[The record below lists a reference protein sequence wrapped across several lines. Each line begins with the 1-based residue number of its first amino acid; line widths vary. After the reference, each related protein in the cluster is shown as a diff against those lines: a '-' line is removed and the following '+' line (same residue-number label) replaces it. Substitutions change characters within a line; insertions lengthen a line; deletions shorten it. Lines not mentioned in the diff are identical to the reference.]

1 MGKKDKKGEKSK
13 SKKKPEVG
21 PEDETCTTCGRYFN
35 RELSWIKFNERVLE
49 EAQNPRNPLLE
60 RVMFL
65 GIVADN
71 LDEFFMVR
79 IPEYQKGATR
89 ASDEYE
95 EVIGS
100 YTQLDMVYDR
110 TISLMR
116 RMSWVWAKE
125 LKPALEKEDI
135 TITTFA
141 KCSDAEKRS
150 LRKHLVKIA
159 AEKPFTIIHGDRFE
173 DIGHDEYLKGMGLL
187 AKTDTGMLVIPIQ
200 NFLDEYGRFVR
211 VNKRKNVFIFR
222 EDLLR
227 RCYDV
232 FLPGENVHSIVPV
245 RLTRDSDLD
254 LKGDDAGDLISA
266 IQAAPETLAKKL
278 PSRLETE
285 QWLPFGYT
293 VRLVN
298 ALSLLPQLVY
308 DVPSPLGLADLKQF
322 PVSRPELRYPPF
334 DPALPAGL
342 ADASRIFS
350 HLADHDLMLFTPYDD
365 FSGLTNFLHAAAKDP
380 AVTSIQMTLYRLGS
394 ESPVVDALISAAQQ
408 KKDVTAV
415 VELKASFDEERNFLW
430 AKKLQ
435 ENGVTVIHGVPDLKV
450 HAKCCLVTRIEEERT
465 VRYATLSTGNYNAK
479 TAKIYSDISLFTADS
494 GICKDLSVLFSYLS
508 GKEEIPEYSHLLV
521 SPAFL
526 EGQLLNLIRREV
538 DHQKKSGNGHII
550 LKVNS
555 LTERTL
561 INALYEASTEGV
573 TIDLIVRGICMLRP
587 GVPNLSENIQVISI
601 VGRFLEHSRI
611 LYFKNGGDE
620 EVYIGSPDL
629 MSRNLKRRVEIIC
642 PIRDRR
648 IKNVIMNKILP
659 TFLHDTV
666 HGRILLENGRYLPPK
681 NAGAAAGSQE
691 KFIEMRKVWW

>member
-1 MGKKDKKGEKSK
+1 MGKKGKKGEKAK
-13 SKKKPEVG
+13 GQKKPERQ
-21 PEDETCTTCGRYFN
+21 PESETCVTCGRYFN
-35 RELSWIKFNERVLE
+35 RELSWIKFNERVLD

-79 IPEYQKGATR
+79 VPEYQKGATR

-95 EVIGS
+95 EVVGS
-100 YTQLDMVYDR
+100 YTQLDMIYDR
-110 TISLMR
+110 TIYLMR
-116 RMSWVWAKE
+116 WMSWVWAKE
-125 LKPALEKEDI
+125 LKPALVREGI
-135 TITTFA
+135 TVTTFA
-141 KCSDAEKRS
+141 KCSDSEKRS
-150 LRKHLVKIA
+150 LRKQVLKLA
-159 AEKPFTIIHGDRFE
+159 AEKPLTIIHGDRFE

-187 AKTDTGMLVIPIQ
+187 AKTDTGLFVIPVQSI
-200 NFLDEYGRFVR
+200 LDEYGRFVR
-211 VNKRKNVFIFR
+211 VSKRKNIFIFR

-227 RCYDV
+227 KCHDI

-293 VRLVN
+293 SRLVN

-342 ADASRIFS
+342 ADGPKIFS

-365 FSGLTNFLHAAAKDP
+365 FAGLTNFLNAAAKDP
-380 AVTSIQMTLYRLGS
+380 GVTSIQMTLYRLGS
-394 ESPVVDALISAAQQ
+394 ESPVVDALIYAAQQ

-430 AKKLQ
+430 AQKLQ
-435 ENGVTVIHGVPDLKV
+435 ENGVTVIHGVPGLKV
-450 HAKCCLVTRIEEERT
+450 HAKCCLVTRTEGERT

-494 GICKDLSVLFSYLS
+494 GICKDLAMLFSSLA
-508 GKEEIPEYSHLLV
+508 GKEEKPEYSHLLV
-521 SPAFL
+521 SPEFM
-526 EGQLLNLIRREV
+526 EDRLLDLIQREV

-561 INALYEASTEGV
+561 INALYGASNEGV
-573 TIDLIVRGICMLRP
+573 RVDLIVRGICMLRP
-587 GVPNLSENIQVISI
+587 GVPKLSENIHVVSI

-620 EVYIGSPDL
+620 SVYIGSPDL
-629 MSRNLKRRVEIIC
+629 MSRNLKRRVEVLC
-642 PIRDRR
+642 PVYDRR
-648 IKNVIMNKILP
+648 IKNAIVNRILP

-666 HGRILLENGRYLPPK
+666 HGRVLRENGVYLPPK
-681 NAGAAAGSQE
+681 NADASAGSQE
-691 KFIEMRKVWW
+691 MFIEMRRVWW